1 MAVESNQQVV
11 TIREVNKSLLSILG
25 SFFGIGI
32 TIGTMYVMSNNT
44 KMDSIIDVQNQ
55 TNLKIESF
63 SVKTELNDLKLMK
76 LESRADAFATRQNE
90 FDKDLSQSNMI
101 LKNHDQLLHKHEA
114 QIKALEK

>member
-1 MAVESNQQVV
+1 MVV
-11 TIREVNKSLLSILG
+11 DNHNITVREFNKSLIAILG
-25 SFFGIGI
+25 IFFSIGLAIATWYVSF
-32 TIGTMYVMSNNT
+32 NNNR
-44 KMDSIIDVQNQ
+44 MDSLVDGQNQ

>member
-1 MAVESNQQVV
+1 MAVDNHNITV
-11 TIREVNKSLLSILG
+11 RELNTQLWK
-25 SFFGIGI
+25 F
-32 TIGTMYVMSNNT
+32 IGTLFAIGLGAGSWYMSTTN
-44 KMDSIIDVQNQ
+44 KRLDSVVDVQNQ

>member
-1 MAVESNQQVV
+1 MAVDNHNITV
-11 TIREVNKSLLSILG
+11 RELNAQLWKFIGTL
-25 SFFGIGI
+25 FGIGLMI
-32 TIGTMYVMSNNT
+32 ATWYVTSNN
-44 KMDSIIDVQNQ
+44 KRMDTFADVQNQ

-76 LESRADAFATRQNE
+76 LESRADIFSTRQNE
-90 FDKDLSQSNMI
+90 FDKDLSQSNMM